1 MSVGKVFLDT
11 NVLIYALDQDA
22 PAKRQRSRELISEV
36 ARTGAG
42 VISTQVLQE
51 FYVTA
56 TRKMGVA
63 PLAAK
68 EMLRTFAVLETVQVT
83 PDLIEH
89 AIDRSI
95 VSQLSFWDAL
105 IIAASASAECG
116 TIYSE
121 DLNAGQVIAGMR
133 LANPYEASSVG

>member
-1 MSVGKVFLDT
+1 MSGGKVFLDT
-11 NVLIYALDQDA
+11 NVLVYAQDLDA
-22 PAKRQRSRELISEV
+22 PHKRQRSRELIAEV
-36 ARTGAG
+36 VASGTG

-68 EMLRTFAVLETVQVT
+68 SVVQSFRIFEIVQLS
-83 PDLIEH
+83 PDLIEQ
-89 AIDRSI
+89 AIDRS
-95 VSQLSFWDAL
+95 VLSQLSFWDAL
-105 IIAASASAECG
+105 IVAASAASGCT

-121 DLNAGQVIAGMR
+121 DLNAGQVIDGVKI
-133 LANPYEASSVG
+133 ANPFG